1 MKAVKYI
8 FLSMA
13 IGSMIA
19 ILLIVLNNEFM
30 TMLEGKVLIV
40 LFNISS
46 VVFFKEYLNVKWT
59 EDEDK

>member
-13 IGSMIA
+13 IASMLG

-30 TMLEGKVLIV
+30 TMLEGKVLII

-46 VVFFKEYLNVKWT
+46 VVFFKEYLNIKWT
-59 EDEDK
+59 EDEN